1 MCFHFLK
8 FILTVGTRAAR
19 PSSRLSFWS
28 TASRTFTSGSATTNS
43 SFRPNLFSKI
53 NTQGARV
60 LYETVASQLAPERL
74 STVLDLCCG
83 TGTQGL
89 MVARHCRGVVGI
101 ELSNS
106 AVEDARF
113 NAAHNRIHN
122 AEFYAGRVEKLFKS
136 ILEQLA
142 AAPDIAVIMDPT
154 RGGVGK
160 TNVNK
165 FQIQD
170 IVTFF
175 YYLGERVIR
184 LLRDNERFRHLVY
197 MSCQADGQAMNNF
210 VDLYLK
216 PNRRLKSEP
225 FDLRKA
231 TPVDMFPHTDHCEM
245 ILSFRR

>member
-28 TASRTFTSGSATTNS
+28 TASRTLTSGSATTNS

-53 NTQGARV
+53 NTPGARV

-142 AAPDIAVIMDPT
+142 AAPDIAVIMNPT

-160 TNVNK
+160 N
-165 FQIQD
+165 
-170 IVTFF
+170 
-175 YYLGERVIR
+175 
-184 LLRDNERFRHLVY
+184 
-197 MSCQADGQAMNNF
+197 
-210 VDLYLK
+210 
-216 PNRRLKSEP
+216 
-225 FDLRKA
+225 
-231 TPVDMFPHTDHCEM
+231 
-245 ILSFRR
+245 